1 MESKFYALIF
11 LIFFAGLAPARAQ
24 GPAQWP
30 DSSSCTAQFF
40 ESYYGKQRVEH
51 LEDGYR
57 WEQILGMT
65 AWRQDGGVQMLG
77 AVPNADS

>member
-1 MESKFYALIF
+1 MKDGLVHLFVPLSAYYLVLLRHLSLPRIPF
-11 LIFFAGLAPARAQ
+11 LCRHYWI
-24 GPAQWP
+24 
-30 DSSSCTAQFF
+30 F

-65 AWRQDGGVQMLG
+65 AWRRDGGVQMLG